1 MTSLPPTPN
10 PASRR
15 TRRPL
20 RTAGVALLA
29 VAALVLSACGSDDG
43 SDDAATDGTDTTA
56 STVVN
61 TTSLADVDISTDLAS
76 APRATFT
83 PSFVAE
89 EPQSEVVA
97 EGDGAVVAEGQRV
110 TLDYVAVSGST
121 GEELQS
127 TWGGEP
133 ESLVINELLTPNI
146 REALVGNTVG
156 SRVATANDDGTE
168 WVLLIIDIR
177 DAVDVP
183 ERAEGVAVTPPEG
196 LPTVEEVEGVPT
208 ITVPDGE
215 PPVDLV
221 VQPLIEGS
229 GPEVQAG
236 ETVTVKYVGVKWADG
251 AVFDS
256 SWTNDQTVD
265 FPVGTGGVIA
275 GFEEGLIGQTVGS
288 RVMLVIPPDKGYG
301 PEGNASAGI
310 SGTDTLVFVVDILL
324 AG

>member
-1 MTSLPPTPN
+1 
-10 PASRR
+10 
-15 TRRPL
+15 
-20 RTAGVALLA
+20 VAVLA
-29 VAALVLSACGSDDG
+29 VGALVLAACGD
-43 SDDAATDGTDTTA
+43 DGTDDATAGDTTTTQ

-61 TTSLADVDISTDLAS
+61 TTSLADVDISTDLDS
-76 APRATFT
+76 APQATFT
-83 PSFVAE
+83 PSFVADG
-89 EPQSEVVA
+89 PQSEVVV

-110 TLDYVAVSGST
+110 TVDYVVVSGAT
-121 GEELQS
+121 GEQLQS
-127 TWGGEP
+127 TWDTRP
-133 ESLVINELLTPNI
+133 ESLVFDEMLIPNL
-146 REALVGNTVG
+146 RDALVGAQVG
-156 SRVATANDDGTE
+156 SRVATANDDGTQ
-168 WVLLIIDIR
+168 WVILVLDIR

-183 ERAEGVAVTPPEG
+183 ERAEGEAVTPPEG

-215 PPVDLV
+215 PPLDLV
-221 VQPLIEGS
+221 AQPLIVGD

-236 ETVTVKYVGVKWADG
+236 DTVTVKYVGVKWADG